1 MTMLDHCQPH
11 GEDCLTIVPPDT
23 EQIREQILTEVAA
36 CVRQVSAES
45 LARAETL
52 METASRVF
60 VAGAGRSGLCMRA
73 LGMRLMHLG
82 KTVHVVGE
90 TTTPSIAAADLL
102 ILGSGSGRTAG
113 LLTLAEKARRQ
124 QAKILLFTTDRASP
138 LAELADYRVVIP
150 APSLRTSKETCDLF
164 SVQPLGTLFEQ
175 SLLVLCDSIILGL
188 MQRNRIG
195 TAQMLERHA
204 NLE

>member
-1 MTMLDHCQPH
+1 LNTLSPEIQSV
-11 GEDCLTIVPPDT
+11 L
-23 EQIREQILTEVAA
+23 EQILAEVTA

-45 LARAETL
+45 LAQAGMRI
-52 METASRVF
+52 ETAPRIF
-60 VAGAGRSGLCMRA
+60 VYGAGRSGLCMRA

-82 KTVHVVGE
+82 KTVYVVGE
-90 TTTPSIAAADLL
+90 TTTPSIGAEDLL

-113 LLTLAEKARRQ
+113 LLLLAEKARSRNC
-124 QAKILLFTTDRASP
+124 KILVFTTAATSP
-138 LAELADYRVVIP
+138 LAELSDNCVVIP
-150 APSLRTSKETCDLF
+150 APSLTAGGQARVLL

-175 SLLVLCDSIILGL
+175 SLLILCDSIIFAL
-188 MQRNRIG
+188 MQRLGID